1 MRSLKG
7 QKKLPPRFS
16 DILDEYAVH
25 LKLELGRG
33 DNTVS
38 SYLGDIMQF
47 CEFAAKNGAGS
58 FADIDSDIIALWLG
72 GVCASAKSTTQSRKI
87 SALRSLSIFLVD
99 EGIWEKNLTD
109 VIARPKLRRNIPE
122 VLSAEQVDALLS
134 APSISEPE
142 GVRDRA
148 MLELMYG
155 SGLRV
160 SELCAVK
167 ESDLDIES
175 RIMRVKGKGGKT
187 RLVPLGEVSLN
198 AIGEYKKIRSFFL
211 KKSNPAELFLTR
223 RGAKLSRKT
232 FWFNIV
238 KYAKKIGIGHVKPH
252 MLRHS
257 FATHLLR
264 NGANIL
270 SIKEMLGHSDLST
283 TQIYTNLLQEDILKQ
298 YKAGHPRSKM
308 DIKRDL

>member
-1 MRSLKG
+1 M
-7 QKKLPPRFS
+7 
-16 DILDEYAVH
+16 
-25 LKLELGRG
+25 
-33 DNTVS
+33 
-38 SYLGDIMQF
+38 
-47 CEFAAKNGAGS
+47 
-58 FADIDSDIIALWLG
+58 
-72 GVCASAKSTTQSRKI
+72 ASMC
-87 SALRSLSIFLVD
+87 L
-99 EGIWEKNLTD
+99 
-109 VIARPKLRRNIPE
+109 
-122 VLSAEQVDALLS
+122 
-134 APSISEPE
+134 
-142 GVRDRA
+142 
-148 MLELMYG
+148 
-155 SGLRV
+155 
-160 SELCAVK
+160 
-167 ESDLDIES
+167 
-175 RIMRVKGKGGKT
+175 
-187 RLVPLGEVSLN
+187 
-198 AIGEYKKIRSFFL
+198 EYKKIRSFFL